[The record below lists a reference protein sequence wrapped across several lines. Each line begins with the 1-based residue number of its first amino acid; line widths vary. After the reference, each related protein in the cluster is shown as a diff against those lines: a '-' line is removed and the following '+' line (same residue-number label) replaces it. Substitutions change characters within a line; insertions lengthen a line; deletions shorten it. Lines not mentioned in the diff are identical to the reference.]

1 MAKVNR
7 WLTLKISPTS
17 PGNFQV
23 VRLDSTSR
31 SVEGKRHTEHDR
43 AVDPFSVKAVP
54 QALTQIFKDF
64 AESVEQEEESD
75 LFSEPK
81 KKAARLDS

>member
-17 PGNFQV
+17 PGNFQISK
-23 VRLDSTSR
+23 RDSTTR
-31 SVEGKRHTEHDR
+31 SVEGKRHTEHESS
-43 AVDPFSVKAVP
+43 VDPFSGGAIP
-54 QALTQIFKDF
+54 QALKSIF
-64 AESVEQEEESD
+64 AEFEEACAQEEESD

-81 KKAARLDS
+81 KKAARLDQ